1 MNRKTLK
8 QLVIE
13 SYSEGDLDPQ
23 KVNKIADLLSRDELR
38 LYIRALK
45 NWDRQTK
52 IVLHVPRETND
63 NGLSLKTLQD
73 VFPDKKISV
82 SLDPSLLLGMKLQ
95 NNDDL
100 FEISLKNTLDKITEH
115 IEEQY
120 D

>member
-13 SYSEGDLDPQ
+13 SYSDGDLDPQ
-23 KVNKIADLLSRDELR
+23 RINKIADLLSRDELR

-45 NWDRQTK
+45 NWDRQNK
-52 IVLHVPRETND
+52 IVLQVPKDLND
-63 NGLSLKTLQD
+63 NGLTLKAVQE

-82 SLDPSLLLGMKLQ
+82 SLDSSLLLGMRLQ
-95 NNDDL
+95 SNDDI
-100 FEISLKNTLDKITEH
+100 FEISLRNTLDKITQH